1 MAVSRGISPRIRK
14 KLIQL
19 YGRKP
24 GVKVGDI
31 KKIEKALAGGT
42 SIPTFRAK
50 KGGYVRKKKKK

>member
-1 MAVSRGISPRIRK
+1 MK
-14 KLIQL
+14 KLKQL

-24 GVKVGDI
+24 RVRVGDI